1 MKGDF
6 TLKSKTIRKVL
17 SVVLALVLVFSS
29 LSAGMMAFAAEEK
42 TGVVDLPDGVTE
54 EAATQ
59 VLAALDEVI
68 KSGAVASLV
77 SPGAESLTDAVNK
90 LISENLYTDAI
101 VNEIVKAVY
110 PMIQDTINNIE
121 NVPAFLKDII
131 FKVMK
136 DAIGLY
142 VKPADVATQID
153 SKYSAAKEAIAAAG
167 DDWANVNWDNVKWGV
182 TDRDSFISALASGLN
197 GLNSVLGA
205 ALAGNV
211 IDGQVIGLGDIDIV
225 SVEIGGC
232 NAYADVVLPLLQ
244 HLGADAL
251 SAEEYKADLS
261 TAALLGNILNPLLD
275 RVDSL
280 TSGQP
285 LTEIVDLLPTV
296 GYIIT
301 NQLHV
306 AAVQKL
312 DVKIGVKAF
321 GTFDVYSTQINVGDL
336 ILEALPQITTA
347 DGINDLL
354 ESAITSQVE
363 GFVWKD
369 VDFELLS
376 KLGEVTAVDNTNGG
390 KSFEMKA
397 YRADVLV
404 TVLNY
409 ALDTARANK
418 TLLAGMIG
426 DETVAGLLDTVF
438 AMSNDEIISFLFSL
452 FSPNYDLVNYEY
464 NTPAIEKYKVDYGT
478 QFTKEQIAQLV
489 PTLDTLVGTLL
500 PGGLQDLIS
509 TNLYTNNIVNT
520 LVEKAYS
527 AIEGA
532 GAEVSQVLG
541 LLGVDVTPKGL
552 ASLLTEKEFAAAKA
566 AFEKADTWADVDF
579 TNVNYGFTDGDRD
592 GFTNALVAVLRP
604 VSGLLDFI
612 LTDENLVLFDAVT
625 LKGGNGYN
633 SAIIPLLEALGCTD
647 IKTYDEY
654 KKDVAA
660 DHDNLILDIL
670 NPILDLVEGI
680 AATPIDGLTKILP
693 NIAYFVDSNNVSVFV
708 ANLIAP
714 VNSLL
719 AQAGFDLTKELDIL
733 NDIDLDELLNSLL
746 AQVLPE
752 NINIVLSN
760 IDLHKVAALGTLTD
774 FTSKRVDADGKFV
787 ASKKV
792 VADQADVLVTVLRY
806 VLGLLQIEEN
816 YNTVNN
822 LLAGLLPENMTGI
835 VSSILD
841 MAKAD
846 PDSAIALV
854 VELLVGSDGGS
865 DGDDDST
872 TPDYDDGYV
881 DGGAGD
887 VPTGDVA
894 ISGFVAT
901 AVAAGAVLLIARKRK
916 HA

>member
-1 MKGDF
+1 M
-6 TLKSKTIRKVL
+6 L

-59 VLAALDEVI
+59 VLSALDEVV
-68 KSGAVASLV
+68 KSEAVASLL
-77 SPGAESLTDAVNK
+77 SPGAESLNDAVNK
-90 LISENLYTDAI
+90 LISDNLFTDAI
-101 VNEIVKAVY
+101 VNEIAKAVY
-110 PMIQDTINNIE
+110 PMIQDAINNLE
-121 NVPAFLKDII
+121 NVPDVLKDYI
-131 FKVMK
+131 FTVMK
-136 DAIGLY
+136 DTIGLY

-153 SKYSAAKEAIAAAG
+153 DKYSDAKAAIAAAG
-167 DDWANVNWDNVKWGV
+167 DNWANVNWDNVKWGV
-182 TDRDSFISALASGLN
+182 TDRASFIDALGNALN
-197 GLNSVLGA
+197 GLNSVLRA
-205 ALAGNV
+205 ALSGDV
-211 IDGQVIGLGDIDIV
+211 LEGQVKLGILPLATVKIT
-225 SVEIGGC
+225 GC
-232 NAYADVVLPLLQ
+232 NAYADIVLPLLQ
-244 HLGADAL
+244 HIGADAL
-251 SAEEYKADLS
+251 TVEEYKAGDS
-261 TAALLGNILNPLLD
+261 TVEMLGNILNPLLD
-275 RVDSL
+275 RVDSM
-280 TSGQP
+280 TSGSP
-285 LTEIVDLLPTV
+285 LTDIVDLLPTI
-296 GYIIT
+296 GYVIT

-306 AAVQKL
+306 TAIQKL
-312 DVKIGVKAF
+312 VVSIGISDAMDWV
-321 GTFDVYSTQINVGDL
+321 TWYTTQVNVGDL
-336 ILEALPQITTA
+336 VLDAMPQIKDA
-347 DGINDLL
+347 AGINDLL
-354 ESAITSQVE
+354 ESAITSQVP
-363 GFVWKD
+363 GFVWSD
-369 VDFELLS
+369 IDFELLS
-376 KLGEVTAVDNTNGG
+376 TLGKYTAVDNANGG
-390 KSFEMKA
+390 KSFEIDA

-404 TVLNY
+404 TVLGY

-418 TLLAGMIG
+418 TLLVDMIG

-438 AMSNDEIISFLFSL
+438 AMDNDEIISFLFSL

-500 PGGLQDLIS
+500 PGGLQSLIS
-509 TNLYTNNIVNT
+509 SNLYTNNIVNT
-520 LVEKAYS
+520 LVKEAYS

-552 ASLLTEKEFAAAKA
+552 ASLLTEKEFATAKA
-566 AFEKADTWADVDF
+566 AFEKADSWADVDF
-579 TNVNYGFTDGDRD
+579 SKVSYGFTDGDRD

-604 VSGLLDFI
+604 VSSLLDFI

-633 SAIIPLLEALGCTD
+633 TAIIPLLEALGCTD

-654 KKDVAA
+654 KKSVAA

-719 AQAGFDLTKELDIL
+719 AQAGFDITKELDVL
-733 NDIDLDELLNSLL
+733 NDIDLDELLNGLL

-787 ASKKV
+787 ASKKI

-806 VLGLLQIEEN
+806 ILGLLQIEEN
-816 YNTVNN
+816 YNTVND

-835 VSSILD
+835 VTSILD

-846 PDSAIALV
+846 PDSAIALIV
-854 VELLVGSDGGS
+854 GILVGEDGGDSGDGS
-865 DGDDDST
+865 DDTT
-872 TPDYDDGYV
+872 TPDDGYV

-894 ISGFVAT
+894 IAGFVAT
-901 AVAAGAVLLIARKRK
+901 AVAAGAVLLIARKKK

>member
-1 MKGDF
+1 M
-6 TLKSKTIRKVL
+6 L

-59 VLAALDEVI
+59 VLSALDEVV
-68 KSGAVASLV
+68 KSEAVASLL
-77 SPGAESLTDAVNK
+77 SPGAESLNDAVNK
-90 LISENLYTDAI
+90 LISDNLFTDAI
-101 VNEIVKAVY
+101 VNEIAKAVY
-110 PMIQDTINNIE
+110 PMIQDAINNLE
-121 NVPAFLKDII
+121 NVPDVLKDYI
-131 FKVMK
+131 FTVMK
-136 DAIGLY
+136 DTIGLY

-153 SKYSAAKEAIAAAG
+153 DKYSDAKAAIAAAG
-167 DDWANVNWDNVKWGV
+167 DNWANVNWDNVKWGV
-182 TDRDSFISALASGLN
+182 TDRASFIDALGSALN
-197 GLNSVLGA
+197 GLNSVLRA
-205 ALAGNV
+205 ALSGDV
-211 IDGQVIGLGDIDIV
+211 LEGQVKLGILPLATVKIT
-225 SVEIGGC
+225 GC
-232 NAYADVVLPLLQ
+232 NAYADIVLPLLQ
-244 HLGADAL
+244 HIGADAL
-251 SAEEYKADLS
+251 TVEEYKAGDS
-261 TAALLGNILNPLLD
+261 TVEMLGNILNPLLD
-275 RVDSL
+275 RVDSM
-280 TSGQP
+280 TSGSP
-285 LTEIVDLLPTV
+285 LTDIVDLLPTI
-296 GYIIT
+296 GYVIT

-306 AAVQKL
+306 TAIQKL
-312 DVKIGVKAF
+312 VVSIGISDAMDWV
-321 GTFDVYSTQINVGDL
+321 TWYTTPVNVGDL
-336 ILEALPQITTA
+336 VLDAMPQIKDA
-347 DGINDLL
+347 AGINDLL
-354 ESAITSQVE
+354 ESAITSQVP
-363 GFVWKD
+363 GFVWSD

-376 KLGEVTAVDNTNGG
+376 TLGKYTAVDNANGG
-390 KSFEMKA
+390 KSFEIDA

-404 TVLNY
+404 TVLRY

-418 TLLAGMIG
+418 TLLVDMIG

-438 AMSNDEIISFLFSL
+438 AMDNDEIISFLFSL

-500 PGGLQDLIS
+500 PGGLQSLIS

-520 LVEKAYS
+520 LVKEAYS

-552 ASLLTEKEFAAAKA
+552 ASLLTEKEFATAKA
-566 AFEKADTWADVDF
+566 AFEKADSWADVDF
-579 TNVNYGFTDGDRD
+579 SKVSYGFTDGDRD

-604 VSGLLDFI
+604 VSSLLDFI

-633 SAIIPLLEALGCTD
+633 TAIIPLLEALGCTD

-654 KKDVAA
+654 KKSVAA

-719 AQAGFDLTKELDIL
+719 AQAGFDITKELDVL
-733 NDIDLDELLNSLL
+733 NDIDLDELLNGLL

-787 ASKKV
+787 ASKKI

-806 VLGLLQIEEN
+806 ILGLLQIEEN
-816 YNTVNN
+816 YNTVND

-835 VSSILD
+835 VTSILD

-846 PDSAIALV
+846 PDSAIALIV
-854 VELLVGSDGGS
+854 GILVGEDGGDSGDGS
-865 DGDDDST
+865 DDTT
-872 TPDYDDGYV
+872 TPDDGYV

-901 AVAAGAVLLIARKRK
+901 AVAAGAVLLIARKKK

>member
-1 MKGDF
+1 M
-6 TLKSKTIRKVL
+6 KSKTIRKVL

-59 VLAALDEVI
+59 VLSALDEVV
-68 KSGAVASLV
+68 KSEAVASLL
-77 SPGAESLTDAVNK
+77 SPGAESLNDAVNK
-90 LISENLYTDAI
+90 LISDNLFTDAI
-101 VNEIVKAVY
+101 VNEIAKAVY
-110 PMIQDTINNIE
+110 PMIQDAINNLE
-121 NVPAFLKDII
+121 NVPDVLKDYI
-131 FKVMK
+131 FTVMK
-136 DAIGLY
+136 DTIGLY

-153 SKYSAAKEAIAAAG
+153 DKYSDAKAAIAAAG
-167 DDWANVNWDNVKWGV
+167 DNWANVNWDNVKWGV
-182 TDRDSFISALASGLN
+182 TDRASFIDALGSALN
-197 GLNSVLGA
+197 GLNSVLRA
-205 ALAGNV
+205 ALSGDV
-211 IDGQVIGLGDIDIV
+211 LEGQVKLGILPLATVKIT
-225 SVEIGGC
+225 GC
-232 NAYADVVLPLLQ
+232 NAYADIVLPLLQ
-244 HLGADAL
+244 HIGADAITV
-251 SAEEYKADLS
+251 EEYKAGDS
-261 TAALLGNILNPLLD
+261 TVEMLGNILNPLLD
-275 RVDSL
+275 RVDSM
-280 TSGQP
+280 TSGSP
-285 LTEIVDLLPTV
+285 LTDIVDLLPTI
-296 GYIIT
+296 GYVIT

-306 AAVQKL
+306 TAIQKL
-312 DVKIGVKAF
+312 VVSIGISDAMDWV
-321 GTFDVYSTQINVGDL
+321 TWYTTQVNVGDL
-336 ILEALPQITTA
+336 VLGAMPQIKDA
-347 DGINDLL
+347 AGINDLL
-354 ESAITSQVE
+354 ESAITSQVP
-363 GFVWKD
+363 GFVWSD
-369 VDFELLS
+369 IDFELLS
-376 KLGEVTAVDNTNGG
+376 TLGKYTAVDNANGG
-390 KSFEMKA
+390 KSFEIDA

-404 TVLNY
+404 TVLRY

-418 TLLAGMIG
+418 TLLVDMIG

-438 AMSNDEIISFLFSL
+438 AMDNDEIISFLFSL

-500 PGGLQDLIS
+500 PGGLQSLIS
-509 TNLYTNNIVNT
+509 SNLYTNNIVNT
-520 LVEKAYS
+520 LVKEAYS

-552 ASLLTEKEFAAAKA
+552 ASLLTEKEFATAKA
-566 AFEKADTWADVDF
+566 AFEKADSWADVDF
-579 TNVNYGFTDGDRD
+579 SKVSYGFTDGDRD

-604 VSGLLDFI
+604 VSSLLDFI

-633 SAIIPLLEALGCTD
+633 TAIIPLLEALGCTD

-654 KKDVAA
+654 KKSVAA

-719 AQAGFDLTKELDIL
+719 AQAGFDITKELDVL
-733 NDIDLDELLNSLL
+733 NDIDLDELLNGLL

-787 ASKKV
+787 ASKKI

-806 VLGLLQIEEN
+806 ILGLLQIEEN
-816 YNTVNN
+816 YNTVND

-835 VSSILD
+835 VTSILD

-846 PDSAIALV
+846 PDSAIALIV
-854 VELLVGSDGGS
+854 GILVGEDGGDSGDGS
-865 DGDDDST
+865 DDTT
-872 TPDYDDGYV
+872 TPDDGYV

-894 ISGFVAT
+894 IAGFVAT
-901 AVAAGAVLLIARKRK
+901 AVAAGAVLLIARKKK

>member
-1 MKGDF
+1 M
-6 TLKSKTIRKVL
+6 KSKTIRKVL

-42 TGVVDLPDGVTE
+42 TGVVELPEGVTE

-59 VLAALDEVI
+59 VLTALDNVV
-68 KSGAVASLV
+68 KSEAVASLI
-77 SPGAESLTDAVNK
+77 SSGAKSLNEAVNK
-90 LISENLYTDAI
+90 MISDNLFTDAI
-101 VNEIVKAVY
+101 VNEVMKAVY
-110 PMIQDTINNIE
+110 PMIQDAINNLE
-121 NVPAFLKDII
+121 NVPDVIKDYI
-131 FKVMK
+131 FTVMK
-136 DAIGLY
+136 DTIDLY
-142 VKPADVATQID
+142 VKPADVASQID
-153 SKYSAAKEAIAAAG
+153 GKYSAAQAAIAAAG
-167 DDWANVNWDNVKWGV
+167 DNWANVNWDNVKWGV
-182 TDRDSFISALASGLN
+182 TDRASFIDALGNALN
-197 GLNSVLGA
+197 GLNSVLRA
-205 ALAGNV
+205 ALSG
-211 IDGQVIGLGDIDIV
+211 DTLEGQVKLGILPLATVKIT
-225 SVEIGGC
+225 GC
-232 NAYADVVLPLLQ
+232 NAYADIVLPLLQ
-244 HLGADAL
+244 HIGADAL
-251 SAEEYKADLS
+251 TVEEYRAGDS
-261 TAALLGNILNPLLD
+261 TVDMLGNILNPLLD
-275 RVDSL
+275 RVDSM
-280 TSGQP
+280 TSGSP
-285 LTEIVDLLPTV
+285 LTDIVDLLPTI

-306 AAVQKL
+306 TAVQKL
-312 DVKIGVKAF
+312 VVSIGISDAMDWV
-321 GTFDVYSTQINVGDL
+321 TWYTTQVNVGDL
-336 ILEALPQITTA
+336 VLNAMPQIKDA
-347 DGINDLL
+347 AGINDLL
-354 ESAITSQVE
+354 ESAITSQVP
-363 GFVWKD
+363 GFVWSD
-369 VDFELLS
+369 IDFELLS
-376 KLGEVTAVDNTNGG
+376 TLGKYTAVDNANGG
-390 KSFEMKA
+390 KSFEIEA

-404 TVLNY
+404 TVLRY
-409 ALDTARANK
+409 ALDTARDNK
-418 TLLAGMIG
+418 ALLVEMIG

-438 AMSNDEIISFLFSL
+438 AMENDEIISFIFSL

-500 PGGLQDLIS
+500 PGGLQSLIS
-509 TNLYTNNIVNT
+509 SNLYTNNIVNT
-520 LVEKAYS
+520 LVKEAYS

-552 ASLLTEKEFAAAKA
+552 ASLLTEKEFATAKA
-566 AFEKADTWADVDF
+566 AFEKADSWADVDF
-579 TNVNYGFTDGDRD
+579 SKVSYGFTDGDRD

-604 VSGLLDFI
+604 VSSLLDFI

-633 SAIIPLLEALGCTD
+633 TAIIPLLEALGCTD

-654 KKDVAA
+654 KKSVAA

-719 AQAGFDLTKELDIL
+719 AQAGFDITKELDVL
-733 NDIDLDELLNSLL
+733 NDIDLDELLNGLL

-787 ASKKV
+787 ASKKI

-806 VLGLLQIEEN
+806 ILGLLQIEEN
-816 YNTVNN
+816 YNTVND

-835 VSSILD
+835 VTSILD

-846 PDSAIALV
+846 PDSAIALIV
-854 VELLVGSDGGS
+854 GILVGEDGGDSGDGS
-865 DGDDDST
+865 DDTT
-872 TPDYDDGYV
+872 TPDDGYV

-894 ISGFVAT
+894 IAGFVAT
-901 AVAAGAVLLIARKRK
+901 AVAAGAVLLIARKKK

>member
-1 MKGDF
+1 M
-6 TLKSKTIRKVL
+6 KSKTIRKVL

-59 VLAALDEVI
+59 VLSALDEVV
-68 KSGAVASLV
+68 KSEAVASLL
-77 SPGAESLTDAVNK
+77 SPGAESLNDAVNK
-90 LISENLYTDAI
+90 LISDNLFTDAI
-101 VNEIVKAVY
+101 VNEIAKAVY
-110 PMIQDTINNIE
+110 PMIQDAINNLE
-121 NVPAFLKDII
+121 NVPDVLKDYI
-131 FKVMK
+131 FTVMK
-136 DAIGLY
+136 DTIGLY
-142 VKPADVATQID
+142 VKPADVATRING
-153 SKYSAAKEAIAAAG
+153 KYSAAQAAIAAAG
-167 DDWANVNWDNVKWGV
+167 DNWANVNWDNVKWGV
-182 TDRDSFISALASGLN
+182 TDRASFIDALGNALN
-197 GLNSVLGA
+197 GLNSVLRA
-205 ALAGNV
+205 ALSGDV
-211 IDGQVIGLGDIDIV
+211 LEGQVKLGILPLATVKIT
-225 SVEIGGC
+225 GC
-232 NAYADVVLPLLQ
+232 NAYADIVLPLLQ
-244 HLGADAL
+244 HIGADAL
-251 SAEEYKADLS
+251 TVEEYKAGDS
-261 TAALLGNILNPLLD
+261 TVEMLGNILNPLLD
-275 RVDSL
+275 RVDSM
-280 TSGQP
+280 TSGSP
-285 LTEIVDLLPTV
+285 LTDIVDLLPTI
-296 GYIIT
+296 GYVIT

-306 AAVQKL
+306 TAIQKL
-312 DVKIGVKAF
+312 VVSIGISDAMDWV
-321 GTFDVYSTQINVGDL
+321 TWYTTQVNVGDL
-336 ILEALPQITTA
+336 VLDAMPQIKDA
-347 DGINDLL
+347 AGINDLL
-354 ESAITSQVE
+354 ESAITSQVP
-363 GFVWKD
+363 GFVWSD
-369 VDFELLS
+369 IDFELLS
-376 KLGEVTAVDNTNGG
+376 TLGKYTAVDNANGG
-390 KSFEMKA
+390 KSFEIDA

-404 TVLNY
+404 TVLGY

-418 TLLAGMIG
+418 TLLVDMIG

-438 AMSNDEIISFLFSL
+438 AMDNDEIISFLFSL

-500 PGGLQDLIS
+500 PGGLQSLIS
-509 TNLYTNNIVNT
+509 SNLYTNNIVNT
-520 LVEKAYS
+520 LVKEAYS

-552 ASLLTEKEFAAAKA
+552 ASLLTEKEFATAKA
-566 AFEKADTWADVDF
+566 AFEKADSWADVDF
-579 TNVNYGFTDGDRD
+579 SKVSYGFTDGDRD

-604 VSGLLDFI
+604 VSSLLDFI

-633 SAIIPLLEALGCTD
+633 TAIIPLLEALGCTD

-654 KKDVAA
+654 KKSVAA

-719 AQAGFDLTKELDIL
+719 AQAGFDITKELDVL
-733 NDIDLDELLNSLL
+733 NDIDLDELLNGLL

-787 ASKKV
+787 ASKKI

-806 VLGLLQIEEN
+806 ILGLLQIEEN
-816 YNTVNN
+816 YNTVND

-835 VSSILD
+835 VTSILD

-846 PDSAIALV
+846 PDSAIALIV
-854 VELLVGSDGGS
+854 GILVGEDGGDSGDGS
-865 DGDDDST
+865 DDTT
-872 TPDYDDGYV
+872 TPDDGYV

-894 ISGFVAT
+894 IAGFVAT
-901 AVAAGAVLLIARKRK
+901 AVAAGAVLLIARKKK

>member
-1 MKGDF
+1 M
-6 TLKSKTIRKVL
+6 L

-59 VLAALDEVI
+59 VLSALDEVV
-68 KSGAVASLV
+68 KSEAVASLL
-77 SPGAESLTDAVNK
+77 SPGAESLNDAVNK
-90 LISENLYTDAI
+90 LISDNLFTDAI
-101 VNEIVKAVY
+101 VNEIAKAVY
-110 PMIQDTINNIE
+110 PMIQDAINNLE
-121 NVPAFLKDII
+121 NVPDVLKDYI
-131 FKVMK
+131 FTVMK
-136 DAIGLY
+136 DTIDLY

-153 SKYSAAKEAIAAAG
+153 DKYSDAKAAIAAAG
-167 DDWANVNWDNVKWGV
+167 DNWANVNWDNVKWGV
-182 TDRDSFISALASGLN
+182 TDRASFIDALGSALN
-197 GLNSVLGA
+197 GLNSVLRA
-205 ALAGNV
+205 ALSGDV
-211 IDGQVIGLGDIDIV
+211 LEGQVKLGILPLATVKIT
-225 SVEIGGC
+225 GC
-232 NAYADVVLPLLQ
+232 NAYADIVLPLLQ
-244 HLGADAL
+244 HIGANAITV
-251 SAEEYKADLS
+251 EEYKAGDS
-261 TAALLGNILNPLLD
+261 TVEMLGNILNPLLD
-275 RVDSL
+275 RVDSM
-280 TSGQP
+280 TSGSP
-285 LTEIVDLLPTV
+285 LTDIVDLLPTI
-296 GYIIT
+296 GYVIT

-306 AAVQKL
+306 TAIQKL
-312 DVKIGVKAF
+312 VVSIGISDAMDWV
-321 GTFDVYSTQINVGDL
+321 TWYTTQVNVGDL
-336 ILEALPQITTA
+336 VLDAMPQIKDA
-347 DGINDLL
+347 AGINDLL
-354 ESAITSQVE
+354 ESAITSQVP
-363 GFVWKD
+363 GFVWSD
-369 VDFELLS
+369 IDFELLS
-376 KLGEVTAVDNTNGG
+376 TLGKYTAVDNANGG
-390 KSFEMKA
+390 KSFEIDA

-404 TVLNY
+404 TVLRY

-418 TLLAGMIG
+418 TLLVDMIG

-438 AMSNDEIISFLFSL
+438 AMDNDEIISFLFSL

-500 PGGLQDLIS
+500 PGGLQSLIS
-509 TNLYTNNIVNT
+509 SNLYTNNIVNT
-520 LVEKAYS
+520 LVKEAYS

-552 ASLLTEKEFAAAKA
+552 ASLLTEKEFATAKA
-566 AFEKADTWADVDF
+566 AFEKADSWADVDF
-579 TNVNYGFTDGDRD
+579 SKVSYGFTDGDRD

-604 VSGLLDFI
+604 VSSLLDFI

-633 SAIIPLLEALGCTD
+633 TAIIPLLEALGCTD

-654 KKDVAA
+654 KKSVAA

-719 AQAGFDLTKELDIL
+719 AQAGFDITKELDVL
-733 NDIDLDELLNSLL
+733 NDIDLDELLNGLL

-787 ASKKV
+787 ASKKI

-806 VLGLLQIEEN
+806 ILGLLQIEEN
-816 YNTVNN
+816 YNTVND

-835 VSSILD
+835 VTSILD

-846 PDSAIALV
+846 PDSAIALIV
-854 VELLVGSDGGS
+854 GILVGEDGGDSGDGS
-865 DGDDDST
+865 DDTT
-872 TPDYDDGYV
+872 TPDDGYV

-894 ISGFVAT
+894 IAGFVAT
-901 AVAAGAVLLIARKRK
+901 AVAAGAVLLIARKKK

>member
-1 MKGDF
+1 M
-6 TLKSKTIRKVL
+6 L

-59 VLAALDEVI
+59 VLSALDEVV
-68 KSGAVASLV
+68 KSEAVASLL
-77 SPGAESLTDAVNK
+77 SPGAESLNDAVNK
-90 LISENLYTDAI
+90 LISDNLFTDAI
-101 VNEIVKAVY
+101 VNEIAKAVY
-110 PMIQDTINNIE
+110 PMIQDAINNLE
-121 NVPAFLKDII
+121 NVPDVLKDYI
-131 FKVMK
+131 FTVMK
-136 DAIGLY
+136 DTIGLY
-142 VKPADVATQID
+142 VKPADVATQING
-153 SKYSAAKEAIAAAG
+153 KYSAAQAAIAAAG
-167 DDWANVNWDNVKWGV
+167 DNWANVNWDNVKWGV
-182 TDRDSFISALASGLN
+182 TDRASFIDALGNALN
-197 GLNSVLGA
+197 GLNSVLRA
-205 ALAGNV
+205 ALSGDV
-211 IDGQVIGLGDIDIV
+211 LEGQVKLGILPLATVKIT
-225 SVEIGGC
+225 GC
-232 NAYADVVLPLLQ
+232 NAYADIVLPLLQ
-244 HLGADAL
+244 HIGADAL
-251 SAEEYKADLS
+251 TVEEYKAGDS
-261 TAALLGNILNPLLD
+261 TVEMLGNILNPLLD
-275 RVDSL
+275 RVDSM
-280 TSGQP
+280 TSGSP
-285 LTEIVDLLPTV
+285 LTDIVDLLPTI
-296 GYIIT
+296 GYVIT

-306 AAVQKL
+306 TAIQKL
-312 DVKIGVKAF
+312 VVSIGISDAMDWV
-321 GTFDVYSTQINVGDL
+321 TWYTTQVNVGDL
-336 ILEALPQITTA
+336 VLNAMPQIKDA
-347 DGINDLL
+347 AGINDLL
-354 ESAITSQVE
+354 ESAITSQVP
-363 GFVWKD
+363 GFVWSD
-369 VDFELLS
+369 IDFELLS
-376 KLGEVTAVDNTNGG
+376 TLGKYTAVDNANGG
-390 KSFEMKA
+390 KSFEIDA

-404 TVLNY
+404 TVLGY

-418 TLLAGMIG
+418 TLLVDMIG

-438 AMSNDEIISFLFSL
+438 AMDNDEIISFLFSL

-500 PGGLQDLIS
+500 PGGLQSLIS
-509 TNLYTNNIVNT
+509 SNLYTNNIVNT
-520 LVEKAYS
+520 LVKEAYS

-552 ASLLTEKEFAAAKA
+552 ASLLTEKEFATAKA
-566 AFEKADTWADVDF
+566 AFEKADSWADVDF
-579 TNVNYGFTDGDRD
+579 SKVSYGFTDGDRD

-604 VSGLLDFI
+604 VSSLLDFI

-633 SAIIPLLEALGCTD
+633 TAIIPLLEALGCTD

-654 KKDVAA
+654 KKSVAA

-719 AQAGFDLTKELDIL
+719 AQAGFDITKELDVL
-733 NDIDLDELLNSLL
+733 NDIDLDELLNGLL

-787 ASKKV
+787 ASKKI

-806 VLGLLQIEEN
+806 ILGLLQIEEN
-816 YNTVNN
+816 YNTVND

-835 VSSILD
+835 VTSILD

-846 PDSAIALV
+846 PDSAIALIV
-854 VELLVGSDGGS
+854 GILVGEDGGDSGDGS
-865 DGDDDST
+865 DDTT
-872 TPDYDDGYV
+872 TPDDGYV

-894 ISGFVAT
+894 IAGFVAT
-901 AVAAGAVLLIARKRK
+901 AVAAGAVLLIARKKK

>member
-1 MKGDF
+1 M
-6 TLKSKTIRKVL
+6 L

-59 VLAALDEVI
+59 VLSALDEVV
-68 KSGAVASLV
+68 KSEAVASLL
-77 SPGAESLTDAVNK
+77 SPGAESLNDAVNK
-90 LISENLYTDAI
+90 LISDNLFTDAI
-101 VNEIVKAVY
+101 VNEIAKAVY

-121 NVPAFLKDII
+121 NVPDAIKDYI
-131 FKVMK
+131 FKIMK
-136 DAIGLY
+136 DTIGVY

-153 SKYSAAKEAIAAAG
+153 DKYSDAQAAIAAAG
-167 DDWANVNWDNVKWGV
+167 DNWANVNWDNVKWGV
-182 TDRDSFISALASGLN
+182 TDRASFIDALGNALN
-197 GLNSVLGA
+197 GLNSVLRA
-205 ALAGNV
+205 ALSG
-211 IDGQVIGLGDIDIV
+211 DTLEGQVKIGIPGLEVPLVTVKIT
-225 SVEIGGC
+225 GC
-232 NAYADVVLPLLQ
+232 NAYADIVLPLLQ
-244 HLGADAL
+244 HIGADAL
-251 SAEEYKADLS
+251 TVEEYKAGDS
-261 TAALLGNILNPLLD
+261 TVEMLGNILNPLLD
-275 RVDSL
+275 RVDSM
-280 TSGQP
+280 TSGSP
-285 LTEIVDLLPTV
+285 LTDIVDLLPTI
-296 GYIIT
+296 GYVIT

-306 AAVQKL
+306 TAIQKL
-312 DVKIGVKAF
+312 VVSIGISDAMDWV
-321 GTFDVYSTQINVGDL
+321 TWYTTQVNVGDL
-336 ILEALPQITTA
+336 VLDAMPQIKDA
-347 DGINDLL
+347 AGINDLL
-354 ESAITSQVE
+354 ESAITSQVP
-363 GFVWKD
+363 GFVWSD
-369 VDFELLS
+369 IDFELLS
-376 KLGEVTAVDNTNGG
+376 TLGKYTAVDNANGG
-390 KSFEMKA
+390 KSFEIDA

-404 TVLNY
+404 TVLRY

-418 TLLAGMIG
+418 TLLVDMIG

-438 AMSNDEIISFLFSL
+438 AMDNDEIISFLFSL

-500 PGGLQDLIS
+500 PGGLQSLIS
-509 TNLYTNNIVNT
+509 SNLYTNNIVNT
-520 LVEKAYS
+520 LVKEAYS

-552 ASLLTEKEFAAAKA
+552 ASLLTEKEFATAKA
-566 AFEKADTWADVDF
+566 AFEKADSWADVDF
-579 TNVNYGFTDGDRD
+579 SKVSYGFTDGDRD

-604 VSGLLDFI
+604 VSSLLDFI

-633 SAIIPLLEALGCTD
+633 TAIIPLLEALGCTD

-654 KKDVAA
+654 KKSVAA

-719 AQAGFDLTKELDIL
+719 AQAGFDITKELDVL
-733 NDIDLDELLNSLL
+733 NDIDLDELLNGLL

-787 ASKKV
+787 ASKKI

-806 VLGLLQIEEN
+806 ILGLLQIEEN
-816 YNTVNN
+816 YNTVND

-835 VSSILD
+835 VTSILD

-846 PDSAIALV
+846 PDSAIALIV
-854 VELLVGSDGGS
+854 GILVGEDGGDSGDGS
-865 DGDDDST
+865 DDTT
-872 TPDYDDGYV
+872 TPDDGYV

-894 ISGFVAT
+894 IAGFVAT
-901 AVAAGAVLLIARKRK
+901 AVAAGAVLLIARKKK

>member
-1 MKGDF
+1 M
-6 TLKSKTIRKVL
+6 KSKTIRKVL

-59 VLAALDEVI
+59 VLSALDEVV
-68 KSGAVASLV
+68 KSEAVASLL
-77 SPGAESLTDAVNK
+77 SPGAESLNDAVNK
-90 LISENLYTDAI
+90 LISDNLFTDAI
-101 VNEIVKAVY
+101 VNEIAKAVY
-110 PMIQDTINNIE
+110 PMIQDAINNLE
-121 NVPAFLKDII
+121 NVPDVLKDYI
-131 FKVMK
+131 FTVMK
-136 DAIGLY
+136 DTIGLY
-142 VKPADVATQID
+142 VKPADVATQIND
-153 SKYSAAKEAIAAAG
+153 KYSDAKAAIAAAG
-167 DDWANVNWDNVKWGV
+167 DNWANVNWDNVKWGV
-182 TDRDSFISALASGLN
+182 TDRASFIDALGSALN
-197 GLNSVLGA
+197 GLNSVLRA
-205 ALAGNV
+205 ALSGDV
-211 IDGQVIGLGDIDIV
+211 LEGQVKLGILPLATVKIT
-225 SVEIGGC
+225 GC
-232 NAYADVVLPLLQ
+232 NAYADIVLPLLQ
-244 HLGADAL
+244 HIGADAL
-251 SAEEYKADLS
+251 TVEEYKAGDS
-261 TAALLGNILNPLLD
+261 TVEMLGNILNPLLD
-275 RVDSL
+275 RVDSM
-280 TSGQP
+280 TSGSP
-285 LTEIVDLLPTV
+285 LTDIVDLLPTI
-296 GYIIT
+296 GYVIT

-306 AAVQKL
+306 TAIQKL
-312 DVKIGVKAF
+312 VVSIGISDAMDWV
-321 GTFDVYSTQINVGDL
+321 TWYTTQVNVGDL
-336 ILEALPQITTA
+336 VLDAMPQIKDA
-347 DGINDLL
+347 AGINDLL
-354 ESAITSQVE
+354 ESAITSQVP
-363 GFVWKD
+363 GFVWSD
-369 VDFELLS
+369 IDFELLS
-376 KLGEVTAVDNTNGG
+376 TLGKYTAVDNANGG
-390 KSFEMKA
+390 KSFEIDA

-404 TVLNY
+404 TVLGY

-418 TLLAGMIG
+418 TLLVDMIG

-438 AMSNDEIISFLFSL
+438 AMDNDEIISFLFSL

-500 PGGLQDLIS
+500 PGGLQSLIS
-509 TNLYTNNIVNT
+509 SNLYTNNIVNT
-520 LVEKAYS
+520 LVKEAYS

-552 ASLLTEKEFAAAKA
+552 ASLLTEKEFATAKA
-566 AFEKADTWADVDF
+566 AFEKADSWADVDF
-579 TNVNYGFTDGDRD
+579 SKVSYGFTDGDRD

-604 VSGLLDFI
+604 VSSLLDFI

-633 SAIIPLLEALGCTD
+633 TAIIPLLEALGCTD

-654 KKDVAA
+654 KKSVAA

-719 AQAGFDLTKELDIL
+719 AQAGFDITKELDVL
-733 NDIDLDELLNSLL
+733 NDIDLDELLNGLL

-787 ASKKV
+787 ASKKI

-806 VLGLLQIEEN
+806 ILGLLQIEEN
-816 YNTVNN
+816 YNTVND

-835 VSSILD
+835 VTSILD

-846 PDSAIALV
+846 PDSAIALIV
-854 VELLVGSDGGS
+854 GILVGEDGGDSGDGS
-865 DGDDDST
+865 DDTT
-872 TPDYDDGYV
+872 TPDDGYV

-894 ISGFVAT
+894 IAGFVAT
-901 AVAAGAVLLIARKRK
+901 AVAAGAVLLIARKKK

>member
-1 MKGDF
+1 M
-6 TLKSKTIRKVL
+6 KSKTIRKVL

-59 VLAALDEVI
+59 VLSALDEVV
-68 KSGAVASLV
+68 KSEAVASLL
-77 SPGAESLTDAVNK
+77 SPGAESLNDAVNK
-90 LISENLYTDAI
+90 LISDNLFTDAI
-101 VNEIVKAVY
+101 VNEIAKAVY
-110 PMIQDTINNIE
+110 PMIQDAINNLE
-121 NVPAFLKDII
+121 NVPDVLKDYI
-131 FKVMK
+131 FTVMK
-136 DAIGLY
+136 DTIGLY

-153 SKYSAAKEAIAAAG
+153 DKYSDAKAAIAAAG
-167 DDWANVNWDNVKWGV
+167 DNWANVNWDNVKWGV
-182 TDRDSFISALASGLN
+182 TDRASFIDALGNALN
-197 GLNSVLGA
+197 GLNSVLRA
-205 ALAGNV
+205 ALSGDV
-211 IDGQVIGLGDIDIV
+211 LEGQVKLGILPLATVKIT
-225 SVEIGGC
+225 GC
-232 NAYADVVLPLLQ
+232 NAYADIVLPLLQ
-244 HLGADAL
+244 HIGADAL
-251 SAEEYKADLS
+251 TVEEYKAGDS
-261 TAALLGNILNPLLD
+261 TVEMLGNILNPLLD
-275 RVDSL
+275 RVDSM
-280 TSGQP
+280 TSGSP
-285 LTEIVDLLPTV
+285 LTDIVDLLPTI
-296 GYIIT
+296 GYVIT

-306 AAVQKL
+306 TAIQKL
-312 DVKIGVKAF
+312 VVSIGISDAMDWV
-321 GTFDVYSTQINVGDL
+321 TWYTTQVNVGDL
-336 ILEALPQITTA
+336 VLDAMPQIKDA
-347 DGINDLL
+347 AGINDLL
-354 ESAITSQVE
+354 ESAITSQVP
-363 GFVWKD
+363 GFVWSD
-369 VDFELLS
+369 IDFELLS
-376 KLGEVTAVDNTNGG
+376 TLGKYTAVDNANGG
-390 KSFEMKA
+390 KSFEIDA

-404 TVLNY
+404 TVLGY

-418 TLLAGMIG
+418 TLLVDMIG

-438 AMSNDEIISFLFSL
+438 AMDNDEIISFLFSL

-500 PGGLQDLIS
+500 PGGLQSLIS
-509 TNLYTNNIVNT
+509 SNLYTNNIVNT
-520 LVEKAYS
+520 LVKEAYS

-552 ASLLTEKEFAAAKA
+552 ASLLTEKEFATAKA
-566 AFEKADTWADVDF
+566 AFEKADSWADVDF
-579 TNVNYGFTDGDRD
+579 SKVSYGFTDGDRD

-604 VSGLLDFI
+604 VSSLLDFI

-633 SAIIPLLEALGCTD
+633 TAIIPLLEALGCTD

-654 KKDVAA
+654 KKSVAA

-719 AQAGFDLTKELDIL
+719 AQAGFDITKELDVL
-733 NDIDLDELLNSLL
+733 NDIDLDELLNGLL

-787 ASKKV
+787 ASKKI

-806 VLGLLQIEEN
+806 ILGLLQIEEN
-816 YNTVNN
+816 YNTVNG

-835 VSSILD
+835 VTSILD

-846 PDSAIALV
+846 PDSAIALIV
-854 VELLVGSDGGS
+854 GILVGEDGGDSGDGS
-865 DGDDDST
+865 DDTT
-872 TPDYDDGYV
+872 TPDDGYV

-894 ISGFVAT
+894 IAGFVAT
-901 AVAAGAVLLIARKRK
+901 AVAAGAVLLIARKKK

>member
-1 MKGDF
+1 M
-6 TLKSKTIRKVL
+6 KSKTIRKVL

-59 VLAALDEVI
+59 VLSALDEVV
-68 KSGAVASLV
+68 KSEAVASLL
-77 SPGAESLTDAVNK
+77 SPGAESLNDAVNK
-90 LISENLYTDAI
+90 LISDNLFTDAI
-101 VNEIVKAVY
+101 VNEIAKAVY
-110 PMIQDTINNIE
+110 PMIQDAINNLE
-121 NVPAFLKDII
+121 NVPDVLKDYI
-131 FKVMK
+131 FTVMK
-136 DAIGLY
+136 DTIDLY

-153 SKYSAAKEAIAAAG
+153 DKYSDAKAAIAAAG
-167 DDWANVNWDNVKWGV
+167 DNWANVNWDNVKWGV
-182 TDRDSFISALASGLN
+182 TDRASFIDALGSALN
-197 GLNSVLGA
+197 GLNSVLRA
-205 ALAGNV
+205 ALSGDV
-211 IDGQVIGLGDIDIV
+211 LEGQVKLGILPLATVKIT
-225 SVEIGGC
+225 GC
-232 NAYADVVLPLLQ
+232 NAYADIVLPLLQ
-244 HLGADAL
+244 HIGADAITV
-251 SAEEYKADLS
+251 EEYKAGDS
-261 TAALLGNILNPLLD
+261 TVEMLGNILNPLLD
-275 RVDSL
+275 RVDSM
-280 TSGQP
+280 TSGSP
-285 LTEIVDLLPTV
+285 LTDIVDLLPTI
-296 GYIIT
+296 GYVIT

-306 AAVQKL
+306 TAIQKL
-312 DVKIGVKAF
+312 VVSIGISDAMDWV
-321 GTFDVYSTQINVGDL
+321 TWYTTQVNVGDL
-336 ILEALPQITTA
+336 VLGAMPQIKDA
-347 DGINDLL
+347 AGINDLL
-354 ESAITSQVE
+354 ESAITSQVP
-363 GFVWKD
+363 GFVWSD
-369 VDFELLS
+369 IDFELLS
-376 KLGEVTAVDNTNGG
+376 TLGKYTAVDNANGG
-390 KSFEMKA
+390 KSFEIDA

-404 TVLNY
+404 TVLRY

-418 TLLAGMIG
+418 TLLVDMIG

-438 AMSNDEIISFLFSL
+438 AMDNDEIISFLFSL

-500 PGGLQDLIS
+500 PGGLQSLIS
-509 TNLYTNNIVNT
+509 SNLYTNNIVNT
-520 LVEKAYS
+520 LVKEAYS

-552 ASLLTEKEFAAAKA
+552 ASLLTEKEFATAKA
-566 AFEKADTWADVDF
+566 AFEKADSWADVDF
-579 TNVNYGFTDGDRD
+579 SKVSYGFTDGDRD

-604 VSGLLDFI
+604 VSSLLDFI

-633 SAIIPLLEALGCTD
+633 TAIIPLLEALGCTD

-654 KKDVAA
+654 KKSVAA

-719 AQAGFDLTKELDIL
+719 AQAGFDITKELDVL
-733 NDIDLDELLNSLL
+733 NDIDLDELLNGLL

-787 ASKKV
+787 ASKKI

-806 VLGLLQIEEN
+806 ILGLLQIEEN
-816 YNTVNN
+816 YNTVND

-835 VSSILD
+835 VTSILD

-846 PDSAIALV
+846 PDSAIALIV
-854 VELLVGSDGGS
+854 GILVGEDGGDSGDGS
-865 DGDDDST
+865 DDTT
-872 TPDYDDGYV
+872 TPDDGYV

-894 ISGFVAT
+894 IAGFVAT
-901 AVAAGAVLLIARKRK
+901 AVAAGAVLLIARKKK

>member
-1 MKGDF
+1 M
-6 TLKSKTIRKVL
+6 L

-59 VLAALDEVI
+59 VLSALDEVV
-68 KSGAVASLV
+68 KSEAVASLL
-77 SPGAESLTDAVNK
+77 SPGAESLNDAVNK
-90 LISENLYTDAI
+90 LISDNLFTDAI
-101 VNEIVKAVY
+101 VNEIAKAVY
-110 PMIQDTINNIE
+110 PMIQDAINNLE
-121 NVPAFLKDII
+121 NVPDVLKDYI
-131 FKVMK
+131 FTVMK
-136 DAIGLY
+136 DTIGLY

-153 SKYSAAKEAIAAAG
+153 DKYSDAKAAIAAAG
-167 DDWANVNWDNVKWGV
+167 DNWANVNWDNVKWGV
-182 TDRDSFISALASGLN
+182 TDRASFIDALGSALN
-197 GLNSVLGA
+197 GLNSVLRA
-205 ALAGNV
+205 ALSGDV
-211 IDGQVIGLGDIDIV
+211 LEGQVKLGILPLATVKIT
-225 SVEIGGC
+225 GC
-232 NAYADVVLPLLQ
+232 NAYADIVLPLLQ
-244 HLGADAL
+244 HIGADAL
-251 SAEEYKADLS
+251 TVEEYKAGDS
-261 TAALLGNILNPLLD
+261 TVEMLGNILNPLLD
-275 RVDSL
+275 RVDSM
-280 TSGQP
+280 TSGSP
-285 LTEIVDLLPTV
+285 LTDIVDLLPTI
-296 GYIIT
+296 GYVIT

-306 AAVQKL
+306 TAIQKL
-312 DVKIGVKAF
+312 VVSIGISDAMDWV
-321 GTFDVYSTQINVGDL
+321 TWYTTQVNVGDL
-336 ILEALPQITTA
+336 VLDAMPQIKDA
-347 DGINDLL
+347 AGINDLL
-354 ESAITSQVE
+354 ESAITSQVP
-363 GFVWKD
+363 GFVWSD
-369 VDFELLS
+369 IDFELLS
-376 KLGEVTAVDNTNGG
+376 TLGKYTAVDNANGG
-390 KSFEMKA
+390 KSFEIDA

-404 TVLNY
+404 TVLGY

-418 TLLAGMIG
+418 TLLVDMIG

-438 AMSNDEIISFLFSL
+438 AMDNDEIISFLFSL

-500 PGGLQDLIS
+500 PGGLQSLIS
-509 TNLYTNNIVNT
+509 SNLYTNNIVNT
-520 LVEKAYS
+520 LVKEAYS

-552 ASLLTEKEFAAAKA
+552 ASLLTEKEFATAKA
-566 AFEKADTWADVDF
+566 AFEKADSWADVDF
-579 TNVNYGFTDGDRD
+579 SKVSYGFTDGDRD

-604 VSGLLDFI
+604 VSSLLDFI

-633 SAIIPLLEALGCTD
+633 TAIIPLLEALGCTD

-654 KKDVAA
+654 KKSVAA

-719 AQAGFDLTKELDIL
+719 AQAGFDITKELDVL
-733 NDIDLDELLNSLL
+733 NDIDLDELLNGLL

-787 ASKKV
+787 ASKKI

-806 VLGLLQIEEN
+806 ILGLLQIEEN
-816 YNTVNN
+816 YNTVND

-835 VSSILD
+835 VTSILD

-846 PDSAIALV
+846 PDSAIALIV
-854 VELLVGSDGGS
+854 GILVGEDGGDSGDGS
-865 DGDDDST
+865 DDTT
-872 TPDYDDGYV
+872 TPDDGYV
-881 DGGAGD
+881 DDGAGD

-894 ISGFVAT
+894 IAGFVAT
-901 AVAAGAVLLIARKRK
+901 AVAAGAVLLIARKKK

>member
-1 MKGDF
+1 M
-6 TLKSKTIRKVL
+6 KSKTIRKVL

-59 VLAALDEVI
+59 VLSALDEVV
-68 KSGAVASLV
+68 KSEAVASLL
-77 SPGAESLTDAVNK
+77 SPGAESLNDAVNK
-90 LISENLYTDAI
+90 LISDNLFTDAI
-101 VNEIVKAVY
+101 VNEIAKAVY
-110 PMIQDTINNIE
+110 PMIQDAINNLE
-121 NVPAFLKDII
+121 NVPDVLKDYI
-131 FKVMK
+131 FTVMK
-136 DAIGLY
+136 DTIGLY

-153 SKYSAAKEAIAAAG
+153 GKYSAAQAAIAAAG
-167 DDWANVNWDNVKWGV
+167 DNWANVNWDNVKWGV
-182 TDRDSFISALASGLN
+182 TDRASFIDALGNALN
-197 GLNSVLGA
+197 GLNSVLRA
-205 ALAGNV
+205 ALSGDV
-211 IDGQVIGLGDIDIV
+211 LEGQVKLGILPLATVKIT
-225 SVEIGGC
+225 GC
-232 NAYADVVLPLLQ
+232 NAYADIVLPLLQ
-244 HLGADAL
+244 HIGADAL
-251 SAEEYKADLS
+251 TVEEYKAGVS
-261 TAALLGNILNPLLD
+261 TVEMLGNILNPLLD
-275 RVDSL
+275 RVDSM
-280 TSGQP
+280 TSGSP
-285 LTEIVDLLPTV
+285 LTDIVDLLPTI
-296 GYIIT
+296 GYVIT

-306 AAVQKL
+306 TAIQKL
-312 DVKIGVKAF
+312 VVSIGISDAMDWV
-321 GTFDVYSTQINVGDL
+321 TWYTTQVNVGDL
-336 ILEALPQITTA
+336 VLDAMPQIKDA
-347 DGINDLL
+347 AGINDLL
-354 ESAITSQVE
+354 ESAITSQVP
-363 GFVWKD
+363 GFVWSD
-369 VDFELLS
+369 IDFELLS
-376 KLGEVTAVDNTNGG
+376 TLGKYTAVDNANGG
-390 KSFEMKA
+390 KSFEIDA

-404 TVLNY
+404 TVLGY

-418 TLLAGMIG
+418 TLLVDMIG

-438 AMSNDEIISFLFSL
+438 AMDNDEIISFLFSL

-500 PGGLQDLIS
+500 PGGLQSLIS
-509 TNLYTNNIVNT
+509 SNLYTNNIVNT
-520 LVEKAYS
+520 LVKEAYS

-552 ASLLTEKEFAAAKA
+552 ASLLTEKEFATAKA
-566 AFEKADTWADVDF
+566 AFEKADSWADVDF
-579 TNVNYGFTDGDRD
+579 SKVSYGFTDGDRD

-604 VSGLLDFI
+604 VSSLLDFI

-633 SAIIPLLEALGCTD
+633 TAIIPLLEALGCTD

-654 KKDVAA
+654 KKSVAA

-719 AQAGFDLTKELDIL
+719 AQAGFDITKELDVL
-733 NDIDLDELLNSLL
+733 NDIDLDELLNGLL

-787 ASKKV
+787 ASKKI

-806 VLGLLQIEEN
+806 ILGLLQIEEN
-816 YNTVNN
+816 YNTVND

-835 VSSILD
+835 VTSILD

-846 PDSAIALV
+846 PDSAIALIV
-854 VELLVGSDGGS
+854 GILVGEDGGDSGDGS
-865 DGDDDST
+865 DDTT
-872 TPDYDDGYV
+872 TPDDGYV

-894 ISGFVAT
+894 IAGFVAT
-901 AVAAGAVLLIARKRK
+901 AVAAGAVLLIARKKK

>member
-1 MKGDF
+1 M
-6 TLKSKTIRKVL
+6 L

-59 VLAALDEVI
+59 VLSALDEVV
-68 KSGAVASLV
+68 KSEAVASLL
-77 SPGAESLTDAVNK
+77 SPGAESLNDAVNK
-90 LISENLYTDAI
+90 LISDNLFTDAI
-101 VNEIVKAVY
+101 VNEIAKAVY
-110 PMIQDTINNIE
+110 PMIQDAINNLE
-121 NVPAFLKDII
+121 NVPDVLKDYI
-131 FKVMK
+131 FTVMK
-136 DAIGLY
+136 DTIGLY
-142 VKPADVATQID
+142 VKPADVATQING
-153 SKYSAAKEAIAAAG
+153 KYSAAQAAIAAAG
-167 DDWANVNWDNVKWGV
+167 DNWANVNWDNVKWGV
-182 TDRDSFISALASGLN
+182 TDRASFIDALGNALN
-197 GLNSVLGA
+197 GLNSVLRA
-205 ALAGNV
+205 ALSGDV
-211 IDGQVIGLGDIDIV
+211 LEGQVKLGILPLATVKIT
-225 SVEIGGC
+225 GC
-232 NAYADVVLPLLQ
+232 NAYADIVLPLLQ
-244 HLGADAL
+244 HIGADAL
-251 SAEEYKADLS
+251 TVEEYKAGDS
-261 TAALLGNILNPLLD
+261 TVEMLGNILNPLLD
-275 RVDSL
+275 RVDSM
-280 TSGQP
+280 TSGSP
-285 LTEIVDLLPTV
+285 LTDIVDLLPTI
-296 GYIIT
+296 GYVIT

-306 AAVQKL
+306 TAIQKL
-312 DVKIGVKAF
+312 VVSIGISDAMDWV
-321 GTFDVYSTQINVGDL
+321 TWYTTQVNVGDL
-336 ILEALPQITTA
+336 VLDAMPQIKDA
-347 DGINDLL
+347 AGINDLL
-354 ESAITSQVE
+354 ESAITSQVP
-363 GFVWKD
+363 GFVWSD
-369 VDFELLS
+369 IDFELLS
-376 KLGEVTAVDNTNGG
+376 TLGKYTAVDNANGG
-390 KSFEMKA
+390 KSFEIDA

-404 TVLNY
+404 TVLGY

-418 TLLAGMIG
+418 TLLVDMIG

-438 AMSNDEIISFLFSL
+438 AMDNDEIISFLFSL

-500 PGGLQDLIS
+500 PGGLQSLIS
-509 TNLYTNNIVNT
+509 SNLYTNNIVNT
-520 LVEKAYS
+520 LVKEAYS

-552 ASLLTEKEFAAAKA
+552 ASLLTEKEFATAKA
-566 AFEKADTWADVDF
+566 AFEKADSWADVDF
-579 TNVNYGFTDGDRD
+579 SKVSYGFTDGDRD

-604 VSGLLDFI
+604 VSSLLDFI

-633 SAIIPLLEALGCTD
+633 TAIIPLLEALGCTD

-654 KKDVAA
+654 KKSVAA

-719 AQAGFDLTKELDIL
+719 AQAGFDITKELDVL
-733 NDIDLDELLNSLL
+733 NDIDLDELLNGLL

-787 ASKKV
+787 ASKKI

-806 VLGLLQIEEN
+806 ILGLLQIEEN
-816 YNTVNN
+816 YNTVND

-835 VSSILD
+835 VTSILD

-846 PDSAIALV
+846 PDSAIALIV
-854 VELLVGSDGGS
+854 GILVGEDGGDSGDGS
-865 DGDDDST
+865 DDTT
-872 TPDYDDGYV
+872 TPDDGYV

-894 ISGFVAT
+894 IAGFVAT
-901 AVAAGAVLLIARKRK
+901 AVAAGAVLLIARKKK

>member
-1 MKGDF
+1 M
-6 TLKSKTIRKVL
+6 KSKTIRKVL

-59 VLAALDEVI
+59 VLSALDEVV
-68 KSGAVASLV
+68 KSEAVASLL
-77 SPGAESLTDAVNK
+77 SPGAESLNDAVNK
-90 LISENLYTDAI
+90 LISDNLFTDAI
-101 VNEIVKAVY
+101 VNEIAKAVY
-110 PMIQDTINNIE
+110 PMIQDAINNLE
-121 NVPAFLKDII
+121 NVPDVLKDYI
-131 FKVMK
+131 FTVMK
-136 DAIGLY
+136 DTIGLY

-153 SKYSAAKEAIAAAG
+153 GKYSAAQAAIAAAG
-167 DDWANVNWDNVKWGV
+167 DNWANVNWDNVKWGV
-182 TDRDSFISALASGLN
+182 TDRASFIDALGNALD
-197 GLNSVLGA
+197 GLNSVLRA
-205 ALAGNV
+205 ALSGDV
-211 IDGQVIGLGDIDIV
+211 LEGQVKLGILPLATVKIT
-225 SVEIGGC
+225 GC
-232 NAYADVVLPLLQ
+232 NAYADIVLPLLQ
-244 HLGADAL
+244 HIGADAITV
-251 SAEEYKADLS
+251 EEYKAGDS
-261 TAALLGNILNPLLD
+261 TVEMLGNILNPLLD
-275 RVDSL
+275 RVDSM
-280 TSGQP
+280 TSGSP
-285 LTEIVDLLPTV
+285 LTDIVDLLPTI
-296 GYIIT
+296 GYVIT

-306 AAVQKL
+306 TAIQKL
-312 DVKIGVKAF
+312 VVSIGISDAMDWV
-321 GTFDVYSTQINVGDL
+321 TWYTTQVNVGDL
-336 ILEALPQITTA
+336 VLDAMPQIKDA
-347 DGINDLL
+347 AGINDLL
-354 ESAITSQVE
+354 ESAITSQVP
-363 GFVWKD
+363 GFVWSD
-369 VDFELLS
+369 IDFELLS
-376 KLGEVTAVDNTNGG
+376 TLGKYTAVDNANGG
-390 KSFEMKA
+390 KSFEIDA

-404 TVLNY
+404 TVLRY

-418 TLLAGMIG
+418 TLLVDMIG

-438 AMSNDEIISFLFSL
+438 AMDNDEIISFLFSL

-500 PGGLQDLIS
+500 PGGLQSLIS
-509 TNLYTNNIVNT
+509 SNLYTNNIVNT
-520 LVEKAYS
+520 LVKEAYS

-552 ASLLTEKEFAAAKA
+552 ASLLTEKEFATAKA
-566 AFEKADTWADVDF
+566 AFEKADSWADVDF
-579 TNVNYGFTDGDRD
+579 SKVSYGFTDGDRD

-604 VSGLLDFI
+604 VSSLLDFI

-633 SAIIPLLEALGCTD
+633 TAIIPLLEALGCTD

-654 KKDVAA
+654 KKSVAA

-719 AQAGFDLTKELDIL
+719 AQAGFDITKELDVL
-733 NDIDLDELLNSLL
+733 NDIDLDELLNGLL

-787 ASKKV
+787 ASKKI

-806 VLGLLQIEEN
+806 ILGLLQIEEN
-816 YNTVNN
+816 YNTVNG

-835 VSSILD
+835 VTSILD

-846 PDSAIALV
+846 PDSAIALIV
-854 VELLVGSDGGS
+854 GILVGEDGGDSGDGS
-865 DGDDDST
+865 DDTT
-872 TPDYDDGYV
+872 TPDDGYV

-894 ISGFVAT
+894 IAGFVAT
-901 AVAAGAVLLIARKRK
+901 AVAAGAVLLIARKKK

>member
-1 MKGDF
+1 M
-6 TLKSKTIRKVL
+6 KSKTIRKVL

-59 VLAALDEVI
+59 VLSALDNVV
-68 KSGAVASLV
+68 KSEAVASLL
-77 SPGAESLTDAVNK
+77 SPGAKSLNEAVNK
-90 LISENLYTDAI
+90 LISDNLFTDAI
-101 VNEIVKAVY
+101 VNEIAKAVY
-110 PMIQDTINNIE
+110 PMIQDAINNLE
-121 NVPAFLKDII
+121 NVPDVLKDYI
-131 FKVMK
+131 FTVMK
-136 DAIGLY
+136 DTIGLY
-142 VKPADVATQID
+142 VKPADVATQING
-153 SKYSAAKEAIAAAG
+153 KYSAAQAAIAAAG
-167 DDWANVNWDNVKWGV
+167 DNWANVNWDNVKWGV
-182 TDRDSFISALASGLN
+182 TDRASFIDALGNALN
-197 GLNSVLGA
+197 GLNSVLRA
-205 ALAGNV
+205 ALSGDV
-211 IDGQVIGLGDIDIV
+211 LEGQVKLGILPLATVKIT
-225 SVEIGGC
+225 GC
-232 NAYADVVLPLLQ
+232 NAYADIVLPLLQ
-244 HLGADAL
+244 HIGADAL
-251 SAEEYKADLS
+251 TVEEYKAGDS
-261 TAALLGNILNPLLD
+261 TVEMLGNILNPLLD
-275 RVDSL
+275 RVDSM
-280 TSGQP
+280 TSGSP
-285 LTEIVDLLPTV
+285 LTDIVDLLPTI
-296 GYIIT
+296 GYVIT

-306 AAVQKL
+306 TAIQKL
-312 DVKIGVKAF
+312 VVSIGISDAMDWV
-321 GTFDVYSTQINVGDL
+321 TWYTTQVNVGDL
-336 ILEALPQITTA
+336 VLDAMPQIKDA
-347 DGINDLL
+347 AGINDLL
-354 ESAITSQVE
+354 ESAITSQVP
-363 GFVWKD
+363 GFVWSD
-369 VDFELLS
+369 IDFELLS
-376 KLGEVTAVDNTNGG
+376 TLGKYTAVDNANGG
-390 KSFEMKA
+390 KSFEIDA

-404 TVLNY
+404 TVLGY

-418 TLLAGMIG
+418 TLLVDMIG

-438 AMSNDEIISFLFSL
+438 AMDNDEIISFLFSL

-500 PGGLQDLIS
+500 PGGLQSLIS
-509 TNLYTNNIVNT
+509 SNLYTNNIVNT
-520 LVEKAYS
+520 LVKEAYS

-552 ASLLTEKEFAAAKA
+552 ASLLTEKEFATAKA
-566 AFEKADTWADVDF
+566 AFEKADSWADVDF
-579 TNVNYGFTDGDRD
+579 SKVSYGFTDGDRD

-604 VSGLLDFI
+604 VSSLLDFI

-633 SAIIPLLEALGCTD
+633 TAIIPLLEALGCTD

-654 KKDVAA
+654 KKSVAA

-719 AQAGFDLTKELDIL
+719 AQAGFDITKELDVL
-733 NDIDLDELLNSLL
+733 NDIDLDELLNGLL

-787 ASKKV
+787 ASKKI

-806 VLGLLQIEEN
+806 ILGLLQIEEN
-816 YNTVNN
+816 YNTVNG

-835 VSSILD
+835 VTSILD

-846 PDSAIALV
+846 PDSAIALIV
-854 VELLVGSDGGS
+854 GILVGEDGGDSGDGS
-865 DGDDDST
+865 DDTT
-872 TPDYDDGYV
+872 TPDDGYV

-894 ISGFVAT
+894 IAGFVAT
-901 AVAAGAVLLIARKRK
+901 AVAAGAVLLIARKKK

>member
-1 MKGDF
+1 M
-6 TLKSKTIRKVL
+6 KSKTIRKVL

-54 EAATQ
+54 EATTQ
-59 VLAALDEVI
+59 VLSALDEVV
-68 KSGAVASLV
+68 KSEAVASLL
-77 SPGAESLTDAVNK
+77 SPGAESLNDAVNK
-90 LISENLYTDAI
+90 LISDNLFTDAI
-101 VNEIVKAVY
+101 VNQIAKAVY
-110 PMIQDTINNIE
+110 PMIQDAINNLE
-121 NVPAFLKDII
+121 NVPDVLKDYI
-131 FKVMK
+131 FTVMK
-136 DAIGLY
+136 DTIGLY

-153 SKYSAAKEAIAAAG
+153 DKYSDAKAAIAAAG
-167 DDWANVNWDNVKWGV
+167 DNWANVNWDNVKWGV
-182 TDRDSFISALASGLN
+182 TDRDSFIDALGNALN
-197 GLNSVLGA
+197 GLNSVLRA
-205 ALAGNV
+205 ALSG
-211 IDGQVIGLGDIDIV
+211 DTLEGQVKLGILPLATVKIT
-225 SVEIGGC
+225 GC
-232 NAYADVVLPLLQ
+232 NAYADIVLPLLQ
-244 HLGADAL
+244 HIGADAL
-251 SAEEYKADLS
+251 TVEEYKAGDS
-261 TAALLGNILNPLLD
+261 TVEMLGNILNPLLD
-275 RVDSL
+275 RVDSM
-280 TSGQP
+280 TSGSP
-285 LTEIVDLLPTV
+285 VTDLVDLLPTL

-306 AAVQKL
+306 TAIQKL
-312 DVKIGVKAF
+312 VVSIGISDAMDWV
-321 GTFDVYSTQINVGDL
+321 TWYTTQVNVGDL
-336 ILEALPQITTA
+336 VLDAMPQIKDA
-347 DGINDLL
+347 AGINDLL
-354 ESAITSQVE
+354 ESAITSQVP
-363 GFVWKD
+363 GFKWSD
-369 VDFELLS
+369 IDFELLS
-376 KLGEVTAVDNTNGG
+376 TLGKYTAVDNTNGG
-390 KSFEMKA
+390 KSFEIEA

-404 TVLNY
+404 TVLRY
-409 ALDTARANK
+409 ALDTARDNK
-418 TLLAGMIG
+418 ALLVDMIG

-438 AMSNDEIISFLFSL
+438 AMENDEIISFLYSL

-500 PGGLQDLIS
+500 PGGLQSMIS
-509 TNLYTNNIVNT
+509 SNLYTNNIVNT
-520 LVEKAYS
+520 LVKEAYS

-552 ASLLTEKEFAAAKA
+552 ASLLTEKEFATAKA
-566 AFEKADTWADVDF
+566 AFEKADSWADVDF
-579 TNVNYGFTDGDRD
+579 SKVSYGFTDGDRD

-604 VSGLLDFI
+604 VSSLLDFI

-633 SAIIPLLEALGCTD
+633 TAIIPLLEALGCTD

-654 KKDVAA
+654 KKSVAA

-680 AATPIDGLTKILP
+680 AATPLDGITKILP

-719 AQAGFDLTKELDIL
+719 AQAGFDITKELDVL
-733 NDIDLDELLNSLL
+733 NDIDLDELLNGLL

-806 VLGLLQIEEN
+806 ILGLLQIEEN

-835 VSSILD
+835 VTSILD

-846 PDSAIALV
+846 PDSAIALIV
-854 VELLVGSDGGS
+854 SLLVGEDGGGS
-865 DGDDDST
+865 GDGDTDV
-872 TPDYDDGYV
+872 PGGDGV
-881 DGGAGD
+881 IDGGAGD

-901 AVAAGAVLLIARKRK
+901 AVAAGAVLLIARKKKR
-916 HA
+916 A

>member
-1 MKGDF
+1 M
-6 TLKSKTIRKVL
+6 L

-59 VLAALDEVI
+59 VLSALDEVV
-68 KSGAVASLV
+68 KSKAVASLL
-77 SPGAESLTDAVNK
+77 SPGAESLNDAVNK
-90 LISENLYTDAI
+90 LISDNLFTDAI
-101 VNEIVKAVY
+101 VNEIAKAVY
-110 PMIQDTINNIE
+110 PMIQDAINNLE
-121 NVPAFLKDII
+121 NVPDVLKDYI
-131 FKVMK
+131 FTVMK
-136 DAIGLY
+136 DTIGLY

-153 SKYSAAKEAIAAAG
+153 DKYSDAKAAIAAAG
-167 DDWANVNWDNVKWGV
+167 DNWANVNWDNVKWGV
-182 TDRDSFISALASGLN
+182 TDRASFIDALGSALN
-197 GLNSVLGA
+197 GLNSVLRA
-205 ALAGNV
+205 ALSGDV
-211 IDGQVIGLGDIDIV
+211 LEGQVKLGILPLATVKIT
-225 SVEIGGC
+225 GC
-232 NAYADVVLPLLQ
+232 NAYADIVLPLLQ
-244 HLGADAL
+244 HIGADAL
-251 SAEEYKADLS
+251 TVEEYRAGDS
-261 TAALLGNILNPLLD
+261 TVDMLGNILNPLLD
-275 RVDSL
+275 RVDSM
-280 TSGQP
+280 TSGSP
-285 LTEIVDLLPTV
+285 LTDIVDLLPTI

-306 AAVQKL
+306 TAVQKL
-312 DVKIGVKAF
+312 VVSIGISDAMDWV
-321 GTFDVYSTQINVGDL
+321 TWYTTQVNVGDL
-336 ILEALPQITTA
+336 VLNAMPQIKDA
-347 DGINDLL
+347 AGINDLL
-354 ESAITSQVE
+354 ESAITSQVP
-363 GFVWKD
+363 GFVWSD
-369 VDFELLS
+369 IDFELLS
-376 KLGEVTAVDNTNGG
+376 TLGKYTAVDNANGG
-390 KSFEMKA
+390 KSFEIDA

-404 TVLNY
+404 TVLRY

-418 TLLAGMIG
+418 TLLVDMIG

-438 AMSNDEIISFLFSL
+438 AMDNDEIISFLFSL

-500 PGGLQDLIS
+500 PGGLQSLIS
-509 TNLYTNNIVNT
+509 SNLYTNNIVNT
-520 LVEKAYS
+520 LVKEAYS

-552 ASLLTEKEFAAAKA
+552 ASLLTEKEFATAKA
-566 AFEKADTWADVDF
+566 AFEKADSWADVDF
-579 TNVNYGFTDGDRD
+579 SKVSYGFTDGDRD

-604 VSGLLDFI
+604 VSSLLDFI

-633 SAIIPLLEALGCTD
+633 TAIIPLLEALGCTD

-654 KKDVAA
+654 KKSVAA

-719 AQAGFDLTKELDIL
+719 AQAGFDITKELDVL
-733 NDIDLDELLNSLL
+733 NDIDLDELLNGLL

-787 ASKKV
+787 ASKKI

-806 VLGLLQIEEN
+806 ILGLLQIEEN
-816 YNTVNN
+816 YNTVND

-835 VSSILD
+835 VTSILD

-846 PDSAIALV
+846 PDSAIALIV
-854 VELLVGSDGGS
+854 GILVGEDGGDSGDGS
-865 DGDDDST
+865 DDTT
-872 TPDYDDGYV
+872 TPDDGYV

-894 ISGFVAT
+894 IAGFVAT
-901 AVAAGAVLLIARKRK
+901 AVAAGAVLLIARKKK

>member
-1 MKGDF
+1 M
-6 TLKSKTIRKVL
+6 L

-59 VLAALDEVI
+59 VLSALDEVV
-68 KSGAVASLV
+68 KSEAVASLL
-77 SPGAESLTDAVNK
+77 SPGAESLNDAVNK
-90 LISENLYTDAI
+90 LISDNLFTDAI
-101 VNEIVKAVY
+101 VNEIAKAVY
-110 PMIQDTINNIE
+110 PMIQDAINNLE
-121 NVPAFLKDII
+121 NVPDVLKDYI
-131 FKVMK
+131 FTVMK
-136 DAIGLY
+136 DTIGLY

-153 SKYSAAKEAIAAAG
+153 DKYSDAKAAIAAAG
-167 DDWANVNWDNVKWGV
+167 DNWANVNWDNVKWGV
-182 TDRDSFISALASGLN
+182 TDRASFIDALGSALN
-197 GLNSVLGA
+197 GLNSVLRA
-205 ALAGNV
+205 ALSGDV
-211 IDGQVIGLGDIDIV
+211 LEGQVKLGILPLATVKIT
-225 SVEIGGC
+225 GC
-232 NAYADVVLPLLQ
+232 NAYADIVLPLLQ
-244 HLGADAL
+244 HIGADAITV
-251 SAEEYKADLS
+251 EEYKAGDS
-261 TAALLGNILNPLLD
+261 TVEMLGNILNPLLD
-275 RVDSL
+275 RVDSM
-280 TSGQP
+280 TSGSP
-285 LTEIVDLLPTV
+285 LTDIVDLLPTI
-296 GYIIT
+296 GYVIT

-306 AAVQKL
+306 TAIQKL
-312 DVKIGVKAF
+312 VVSIGISDAMDWV
-321 GTFDVYSTQINVGDL
+321 TWYTTQVNVGDL
-336 ILEALPQITTA
+336 VLGAMPQIKDA
-347 DGINDLL
+347 AGINDLL
-354 ESAITSQVE
+354 ESAITSQVP
-363 GFVWKD
+363 GFVWSD
-369 VDFELLS
+369 IDFELLS
-376 KLGEVTAVDNTNGG
+376 TLGKYTAVDNANGG
-390 KSFEMKA
+390 KSFEIDA

-404 TVLNY
+404 TVLRY

-418 TLLAGMIG
+418 TLLVDMIG
-426 DETVAGLLDTVF
+426 DETVADLLDTVF
-438 AMSNDEIISFLFSL
+438 AMDNDEIISFLFSL

-500 PGGLQDLIS
+500 PGGLQSLIS
-509 TNLYTNNIVNT
+509 SNLYTNNIVNT
-520 LVEKAYS
+520 LVKEAYS

-552 ASLLTEKEFAAAKA
+552 ASLLTEKEFATAKA
-566 AFEKADTWADVDF
+566 AFEKADSWADVDF
-579 TNVNYGFTDGDRD
+579 SKVSYGFTDGDRD

-604 VSGLLDFI
+604 VSSLLDFI

-633 SAIIPLLEALGCTD
+633 TAIIPLLEALGCTD

-654 KKDVAA
+654 KKSVAA

-693 NIAYFVDSNNVSVFV
+693 NIAYFVDSNNLSVFV

-719 AQAGFDLTKELDIL
+719 AQAGFDITKELDVL
-733 NDIDLDELLNSLL
+733 NDIDLDELLNGLL

-787 ASKKV
+787 ASKKI

-806 VLGLLQIEEN
+806 ILGLLQIEEN
-816 YNTVNN
+816 YNTVND

-835 VSSILD
+835 VTSILD

-846 PDSAIALV
+846 PDSAIALIV
-854 VELLVGSDGGS
+854 GILVGEDGGDSGDGS
-865 DGDDDST
+865 DDTT
-872 TPDYDDGYV
+872 TPDDGYV

-894 ISGFVAT
+894 IAGFVAT
-901 AVAAGAVLLIARKRK
+901 AVAAGAVLLIARKKK